1 MVEIGPLTALSAP
14 VADVLLPFPPLRM
27 GWGLDAHWGAVARER
42 GWRLGV
48 VDATPIRHSSRVT
61 ASAYDRED
69 ALAEMRAFLIKR
81 AWIDRNTA
89 NSVLETHTIW

>member
-1 MVEIGPLTALSAP
+1 VTAFSAP

-27 GWGLDAHWGAVARER
+27 GWGLDAHWGALALEH

-61 ASAYDRED
+61 AAAYDRAE
-69 ALAEMRAFLIKR
+69 ALEELKAFLEHR
-81 AWIDRNTA
+81 PWIDRKTA
-89 NSVLETHTIW
+89 NSVIEIHRRW